1 MFYHN
6 PSRSIEELL
15 QTKSWYRPIKTP
27 IESFRKV
34 SDVFACAL
42 LALHRASQEQS
53 VTIPLRVLGASQ
65 HSPFLSVGFP
75 NFIKDLLI
83 CTFPTLRNRLFRRSG
98 LLSGSNL
105 HQFIWGD
112 CRDLSVPTI
121 LATLER
127 SHPAYI
133 RLTVN
138 ERWAD
143 DRRGD
148 LFACVGSGNLALA
161 MSLHPRLGRDS
172 WLGKLTSESLR
183 VVVSFLS

>member
-15 QTKSWYRPIKTP
+15 QRKSWYRPINVFA
-27 IESFRKV
+27 SAQMF
-34 SDVFACAL
+34 SDVFASAL
-42 LALHRASQEQS
+42 LALHRASQQE
-53 VTIPLRVLGASQ
+53 VTIPLLALGASQ

-112 CRDLSVPTI
+112 ARDLSVPAI

-138 ERWAD
+138 KRWAD